1 MGCRTKLLAA
11 AASLAFASIVGLADA
26 PAARAGDGVILGTLT
41 CSKTGPGQTYV
52 LYSRIPVECNYTGQN
67 GPAKYIGTTGILL
80 GVDLEIEDELNFS
93 FIVMGGTGSSGAGL
107 EGYYVGAKASVTPA
121 VGVSVQGGLAGAGGG
136 FSLVPVGLGYQKG
149 VGVSGGISYLD
160 IK

>member
-1 MGCRTKLLAA
+1 MRCRTKWLTTAAFLAI
-11 AASLAFASIVGLADA
+11 ASTVGLASA

-41 CSKTGPGQTYV
+41 CNKTGQGQTYV
-52 LYSRIPVECNYTGQN
+52 LYSRVPVECSYTGQN
-67 GPAKYIGTTGILL
+67 GPAKYTGTSGILL
-80 GVDLEIEDELNFS
+80 GVDLEIEDEANFS

-107 EGYYVGAKASVTPA
+107 EGYYVGVKASVTPA
-121 VGVSVQGGLAGAGGG
+121 VGIAAQAGLVGFGGG
-136 FSLVPVGLGYQKG
+136 VSLVPVGLGYQKG